1 MRVIS
6 NYCNA
11 FKKTI
16 AAKKVQNAMTST
28 NLTRIEAEAR
38 ADMIGDVNYDI
49 TIDITVSDVTFPSKT
64 VVTFDVTKAG
74 DTFIDLI
81 ATELE
86 SVTLD
91 GADITQ
97 ECLTDG
103 NYLPVTGLPL
113 RDLSVGEHIL
123 EVVATCKYSNTG
135 QGLHRFVDPEDEEVY
150 FYTQFETA
158 DAKRVFA
165 CFDQPDLKA
174 TYSLHVTAPKEWE
187 VIMNTAEQR
196 RGTNVHCRI
205 PYKLSTYL
213 VAICA
218 GPYIYEQDIWHGK
231 LTHHPETPESQP
243 EDVEIPLGVFCRK
256 SLAEHL
262 DAKRIFTETKQGFDF
277 YHAHFGMA
285 YPFDKYDQ
293 LFVPE
298 FNAGAMENAGAVTF
312 RDEYIFTGKE
322 TRYVY
327 ERRCETILHE
337 MAHMWFGDLVTMKWW
352 DDLWLNESFAT
363 WGSVVAQAE
372 VTEYNT
378 AWVTFANIEKSWAY
392 QQDQLPSTHPVSTD
406 ASDIET
412 VEQNFDGI
420 TYAKGASV
428 LKQLQAYVG
437 RDAFFAGVRKHFA
450 NHAYGN
456 ATFDD
461 LLEALAKASNRDLSQ
476 WADQWLKTTGIND
489 LVPEYS
495 VEDGKYSEFA
505 VLQFGATPGKGELR
519 THRIAIGLY
528 SLIDGQ
534 VIRTDRIEVDVNG
547 ELTEVPEIV
556 GKQKADLVLV
566 NDDDLTYCMMKL
578 DADSLQFVIAN
589 IDKIVDP
596 LARSLCWSA
605 SWEMTRNAE
614 MRARDFIGLVCRGAA
629 HETEISV
636 LDRILSQAATALNT
650 YADPTWAA
658 TEGKQLLADAY
669 LAAAETAEPGSDK
682 QLVFVQKMT
691 EVEPGEKQAEFFE
704 AITNNTP
711 PLRDLTIDH
720 QLRWKAVTALI
731 AAGLVEDETQKI
743 AAIAESD
750 KSSNGRNAAI
760 KAQAAIPTEDNKK
773 AVLDELVAHSATL
786 GNLII
791 RYKLE
796 GLKFIGSAPLL
807 MNLSNV
813 FFSNADSL
821 WGQLDSMT
829 ATTVLTGIYP
839 SWDISQET
847 VEKTAKFL
855 EKNDLP
861 TGVRR
866 IAAEG
871 SARIERALKARIY
884 DAS

>member
-1 MRVIS
+1 
-6 NYCNA
+6 
-11 FKKTI
+11 
-16 AAKKVQNAMTST
+16 MTST
-28 NLTRIEAEAR
+28 NLTRTEAETR
-38 ADMIGDVNYDI
+38 AKMIGDVNYDV
-49 TIDITVSDVTFPSKT
+49 TIDITASDSTFPSTT
-64 VVTFDVTKAG
+64 VVTFGVTQAG

-81 ATELE
+81 AAELE
-86 SVTLD
+86 SVMLD
-91 GADITQ
+91 GEDITQ

-103 NYLPVTGLPL
+103 QYLPANGLPL
-113 RDLSVGEHIL
+113 RALSVGEHVL
-123 EVVATCKYSNTG
+123 EVVATCQYSNTG
-135 QGLHRFVDPEDEEVY
+135 QGLHRFVDPVDDEVY

-174 TYSLHVTAPKEWE
+174 TYSLHLPAPKEWE

-218 GPYIYEQDIWHGK
+218 GPYIYEQDIWTGK
-231 LTHHPETPESQP
+231 LTHHPQTPETEP
-243 EDVEIPLGVFCRK
+243 VEVEIPLGVFCRK

-262 DAKRIFTETKQGFDF
+262 DAERIFTETKQGFDF
-277 YHAHFGMA
+277 YHGHFGMA

-322 TRYVY
+322 SRYLY

-363 WGSVVAQAE
+363 WASVVSQAE
-372 VTEYNT
+372 ATKYDT

-437 RDAFFAGVRKHFA
+437 KEAFFAGVRQHFA
-450 NHAYGN
+450 THAYKN
-456 ATFDD
+456 ATFGD
-461 LLEALAKASNRDLSQ
+461 LLEALAEASGRDLSQ

-489 LVPEYS
+489 LYPEYS
-495 VEDGKYSEFA
+495 VEDGKYTEFA
-505 VLQFGATPGKGELR
+505 VLQFGATPGEGELR
-519 THRIAIGLY
+519 THRIAVGLY
-528 SLIDGQ
+528 SLENDK
-534 VIRTDRIEVDVNG
+534 VTRTDRIELDVDG

-556 GKQKADLVLV
+556 GKPKADLVLV

-578 DADSLQFVIAN
+578 DPESLDFVLAN
-589 IDKIVDP
+589 IEKITDP
-596 LARSLCWSA
+596 MARSLCWSA
-605 SWEMTRNAE
+605 AWEMTRNAE
-614 MRARDFIGLVCRGAA
+614 LRARDFIALVCRGAS

-636 LDRILSQAATALNT
+636 LDRILTQAAAALYT
-650 YADPTWAA
+650 YADPTWAT
-658 TEGKQLLADAY
+658 TEGNQLLADAY
-669 LAAAETAEPGSDK
+669 QAAAEAAAPGSDH
-682 QLVFVQKMT
+682 QLVFVQKLT
-691 EVEPGEKQAEFFE
+691 ELKVGEKQAEFLS
-704 AITNNTP
+704 AIVNKTP
-711 PLRDLTIDH
+711 SLRDLPVDSKL
-720 QLRWKAVTALI
+720 QWKALTALI
-731 AAGLVEDETQKI
+731 AAGLVDDPEQEI
-743 AAIAESD
+743 AALVETD
-750 KSSNGRNAAI
+750 QSSNGRNAAI
-760 KAQAAIPTEDNKK
+760 KAQAAIPTEENKK
-773 AVLDELVAHSATL
+773 VVLDQLVDSPADL

-791 RYKLE
+791 RHKLE
-796 GLKFIGSAPLL
+796 GLKFVGSTPLL
-807 MNLSNV
+807 LNHSQT
-813 FFSNADSL
+813 FFSKAVLL
-821 WGQLDSMT
+821 WNQLDSMT
-829 ATTVLTGIYP
+829 AVTVLTGIYP
-839 SWDISQET
+839 SWDISEEMVQET
-847 VEKTAKFL
+847 VKYL
-855 EKNDLP
+855 ETSDLP
-861 TGVRR
+861 AGVRR
-866 IAAEG
+866 VATEGAAK
-871 SARIERALKARIY
+871 IERALKARIH

>member
-1 MRVIS
+1 
-6 NYCNA
+6 
-11 FKKTI
+11 
-16 AAKKVQNAMTST
+16 
-28 NLTRIEAEAR
+28 
-38 ADMIGDVNYDI
+38 
-49 TIDITVSDVTFPSKT
+49 
-64 VVTFDVTKAG
+64 
-74 DTFIDLI
+74 
-81 ATELE
+81 
-86 SVTLD
+86 
-91 GADITQ
+91 
-97 ECLTDG
+97 
-103 NYLPVTGLPL
+103 
-113 RDLSVGEHIL
+113 
-123 EVVATCKYSNTG
+123 
-135 QGLHRFVDPEDEEVY
+135 
-150 FYTQFETA
+150 
-158 DAKRVFA
+158 
-165 CFDQPDLKA
+165 
-174 TYSLHVTAPKEWE
+174 
-187 VIMNTAEQR
+187 
-196 RGTNVHCRI
+196 
-205 PYKLSTYL
+205 
-213 VAICA
+213 
-218 GPYIYEQDIWHGK
+218 
-231 LTHHPETPESQP
+231 
-243 EDVEIPLGVFCRK
+243 
-256 SLAEHL
+256 
-262 DAKRIFTETKQGFDF
+262 
-277 YHAHFGMA
+277 
-285 YPFDKYDQ
+285 
-293 LFVPE
+293 
-298 FNAGAMENAGAVTF
+298 
-312 RDEYIFTGKE
+312 
-322 TRYVY
+322 
-327 ERRCETILHE
+327 
-337 MAHMWFGDLVTMKWW
+337 
-352 DDLWLNESFAT
+352 
-363 WGSVVAQAE
+363 
-372 VTEYNT
+372 
-378 AWVTFANIEKSWAY
+378 
-392 QQDQLPSTHPVSTD
+392 
-406 ASDIET
+406 
-412 VEQNFDGI
+412 
-420 TYAKGASV
+420 
-428 LKQLQAYVG
+428 
-437 RDAFFAGVRKHFA
+437 
-450 NHAYGN
+450 
-456 ATFDD
+456 
-461 LLEALAKASNRDLSQ
+461 
-476 WADQWLKTTGIND
+476 
-489 LVPEYS
+489 
-495 VEDGKYSEFA
+495 
-505 VLQFGATPGKGELR
+505 
-519 THRIAIGLY
+519 
-528 SLIDGQ
+528 
-534 VIRTDRIEVDVNG
+534 
-547 ELTEVPEIV
+547 
-556 GKQKADLVLV
+556 
-566 NDDDLTYCMMKL
+566 MKL

-614 MRARDFIGLVCRGAA
+614 MRARDFIELVCRGAA

>member
-1 MRVIS
+1 M
-6 NYCNA
+6 
-11 FKKTI
+11 
-16 AAKKVQNAMTST
+16 
-28 NLTRIEAEAR
+28 
-38 ADMIGDVNYDI
+38 
-49 TIDITVSDVTFPSKT
+49 
-64 VVTFDVTKAG
+64 
-74 DTFIDLI
+74 
-81 ATELE
+81 
-86 SVTLD
+86 
-91 GADITQ
+91 
-97 ECLTDG
+97 
-103 NYLPVTGLPL
+103 
-113 RDLSVGEHIL
+113 
-123 EVVATCKYSNTG
+123 
-135 QGLHRFVDPEDEEVY
+135 
-150 FYTQFETA
+150 
-158 DAKRVFA
+158 
-165 CFDQPDLKA
+165 
-174 TYSLHVTAPKEWE
+174 
-187 VIMNTAEQR
+187 
-196 RGTNVHCRI
+196 
-205 PYKLSTYL
+205 
-213 VAICA
+213 
-218 GPYIYEQDIWHGK
+218 
-231 LTHHPETPESQP
+231 
-243 EDVEIPLGVFCRK
+243 
-256 SLAEHL
+256 AEHL
-262 DAKRIFTETKQGFDF
+262 DAKRIFAETKQGFDF

-614 MRARDFIGLVCRGAA
+614 MRARDFIELVCRGAA

>member
-1 MRVIS
+1 M
-6 NYCNA
+6 
-11 FKKTI
+11 
-16 AAKKVQNAMTST
+16 
-28 NLTRIEAEAR
+28 
-38 ADMIGDVNYDI
+38 
-49 TIDITVSDVTFPSKT
+49 
-64 VVTFDVTKAG
+64 
-74 DTFIDLI
+74 
-81 ATELE
+81 
-86 SVTLD
+86 
-91 GADITQ
+91 
-97 ECLTDG
+97 
-103 NYLPVTGLPL
+103 
-113 RDLSVGEHIL
+113 
-123 EVVATCKYSNTG
+123 
-135 QGLHRFVDPEDEEVY
+135 
-150 FYTQFETA
+150 
-158 DAKRVFA
+158 
-165 CFDQPDLKA
+165 
-174 TYSLHVTAPKEWE
+174 
-187 VIMNTAEQR
+187 
-196 RGTNVHCRI
+196 
-205 PYKLSTYL
+205 
-213 VAICA
+213 
-218 GPYIYEQDIWHGK
+218 
-231 LTHHPETPESQP
+231 
-243 EDVEIPLGVFCRK
+243 
-256 SLAEHL
+256 
-262 DAKRIFTETKQGFDF
+262 
-277 YHAHFGMA
+277 
-285 YPFDKYDQ
+285 
-293 LFVPE
+293 
-298 FNAGAMENAGAVTF
+298 
-312 RDEYIFTGKE
+312 
-322 TRYVY
+322 
-327 ERRCETILHE
+327 
-337 MAHMWFGDLVTMKWW
+337 
-352 DDLWLNESFAT
+352 
-363 WGSVVAQAE
+363 
-372 VTEYNT
+372 
-378 AWVTFANIEKSWAY
+378 
-392 QQDQLPSTHPVSTD
+392 
-406 ASDIET
+406 
-412 VEQNFDGI
+412 
-420 TYAKGASV
+420 
-428 LKQLQAYVG
+428 KQLQAYVG

-614 MRARDFIGLVCRGAA
+614 MRARDFIELVCRGAA